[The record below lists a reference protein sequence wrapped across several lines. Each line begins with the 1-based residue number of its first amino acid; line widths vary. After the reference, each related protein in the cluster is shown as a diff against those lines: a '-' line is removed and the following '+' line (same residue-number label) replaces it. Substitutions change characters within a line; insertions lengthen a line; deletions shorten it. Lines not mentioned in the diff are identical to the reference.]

1 MKWSWRRALG
11 LEQKAIIG
19 LNSELAD
26 WVGVSRQDGV
36 NFRTNMVTLSEYQ
49 DSGSGGTGGVL
60 ALSAAWACVN
70 LLAGT
75 IASLPLMVYRTDRDG
90 RRSVA
95 GDHPL
100 YRVLHDSP
108 NADQT
113 AVDFWEFVC
122 ACLEMHGN
130 SYCEVERSGDGRV
143 IALSPP
149 LVPEAV
155 SVQRIG
161 NGDLEYRWSEGQR
174 PRRETQA
181 RILHI
186 RGFGGSPLGGLSTLS
201 FGRQAFGM
209 ARSIERAAR
218 ATFANGV
225 RSSGVMSSDK
235 AFTKDQRTS
244 AEELLQEKYA
254 GAMNA
259 GRPMLL
265 DNGLKWQSISIN
277 PEDAQM
283 LESRAF
289 SVEEICRFFGVPPHM
304 VGHTEKTTSWGTG
317 LEQQTLGFQ
326 KFTLRRRLKR
336 IEQALEKQLLTA
348 ADRAAGVTIEFNL
361 EGLLRADS
369 KSRAEFY
376 NAGLQNGWF
385 TINEVRGLENMPPV
399 EGGDVPRMQMQ
410 NVPITEAGQAPPPVD
425 ETEALKAIGALEAKM
440 DSYKHAAPPPPQVIN
455 VRMPELKMPAP
466 SVTVSAEIKGGKVTK
481 TVRRDDRGLI
491 ESISEESS

>member
-1 MKWSWRRALG
+1 LKWWKAALG
-11 LEQKAIIG
+11 LERDGNSEPIEQKAVIG
-19 LNSELAD
+19 LNDALGGFYGEA
-26 WVGVSRQDGV
+26 SRQDGT

-49 DSGSGGTGGVL
+49 DSGSAGVAGVL

-75 IASLPLMVYRTDRDG
+75 IASLPLMIYRTDRNG

-95 GDHPL
+95 YDHPL

-113 AVDFWEFVC
+113 SMDFWEFVC

-130 SYCEVERSGDGRV
+130 AFCEVERASDGRV

-149 LVPEAV
+149 MVPEAV
-155 SVQRIG
+155 SVRRVS
-161 NGDLEYRWSEGQR
+161 NGDLEYRWNEGQR
-174 PRRETQA
+174 QRRETQA

-201 FGRQAFGM
+201 FGRQAFGI
-209 ARSIERAAR
+209 ARSINTAAR
-218 ATFANGV
+218 ATFANSV
-225 RSSGVMSSDK
+225 RPSGAMQTDVQL
-235 AFTKDQRTS
+235 TKEQRND
-244 AEELLQEKYA
+244 AEALLQEKYQ

-259 GRPMLL
+259 GLPLLL
-265 DNGLKWQSISIN
+265 DKGLKWQTISIN

-348 ADRAAGVTIEFNL
+348 RDRVDGIAIEFNL
-361 EGLLRADS
+361 EGLLRGDS

-376 NAGLQNGWF
+376 QAALGDTQRPGWMVR
-385 TINEVRGLENMPPV
+385 NEVRRLDNLE
-399 EGGDVPRMQMQ
+399 
-410 NVPITEAGQAPPPVD
+410 PIDGWD
-425 ETEALKAIGALEAKM
+425 EPIPL
-440 DSYKHAAPPPPQVIN
+440 
-455 VRMPELKMPAP
+455 
-466 SVTVSAEIKGGKVTK
+466 
-481 TVRRDDRGLI
+481 
-491 ESISEESS
+491 ISEMKPDPESGGTPPALPAA